1 MPRSSPFHTQRSV
14 WHIEA
19 ETRRRRTCILKS
31 CVDKKHLNV
40 SPRQV
45 QEAKPLPAP
54 PWINQVLFKGTAS
67 DISKFHLEG
76 FSLAIDNR
84 GPAGDW
90 SEGGQSTSG
99 KVEMEV

>member
-1 MPRSSPFHTQRSV
+1 MYRFRHFLSIYVNIPSANF
-14 WHIEA
+14 
-19 ETRRRRTCILKS
+19 
-31 CVDKKHLNV
+31 N
-40 SPRQV
+40 
-45 QEAKPLPAP
+45 
-54 PWINQVLFKGTAS
+54 FAS